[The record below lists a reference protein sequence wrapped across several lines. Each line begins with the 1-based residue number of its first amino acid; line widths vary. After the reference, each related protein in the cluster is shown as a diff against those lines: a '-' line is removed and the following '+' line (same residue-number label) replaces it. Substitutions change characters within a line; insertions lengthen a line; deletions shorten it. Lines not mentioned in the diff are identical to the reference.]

1 MAKDELLEIL
11 DRLDGETADALESET
26 LEFKSWQRTESHR
39 RKSRMVRETVV
50 AFANAR
56 GGILVL
62 GVVDGKRT
70 RREAIQGVDN
80 LDVGRLR
87 REIYDGTDPHILV
100 DVKEVQ
106 APEGRVLFLRVP
118 PGVPPHTTS
127 EGIAKIRI
135 GKDTQPLSGSL
146 LARLVVSSGGRDL
159 TSDVLQGVGLEAL
172 DPEQIELLRR
182 DIRTEGTNRELA
194 SLPTSELLSALNL
207 ISGSEV
213 TMAAILLLGRK
224 IDIIRHTPQHELIFV
239 RYRDQTHY
247 DFRRDFRE
255 SMFEI
260 LRSLETLFEA
270 NHRVTIVQADGFRH
284 LELPDFSWLV
294 VREAVLNALMHRDY
308 FMQQSIYVNL
318 HDNRVEVVSPGG
330 FIGGV
335 TPQNV
340 LRHEP
345 VRRNPLLS
353 AALQSVGLVNRVG
366 LGVDRIFDEV
376 LRLGKSLPRYEV
388 SESYVRLTIPT
399 TTHVE
404 FARFVADSARRGTDL
419 ERDDLIVLRSLITRG
434 EHDRWSAAEDLQL
447 SDQQAANILVSLR
460 QRGFLDVSGRG
471 RGATYRLSERFAHW
485 QEYDPVVV
493 GGILGNDE
501 AHSLILAT
509 LAEEGTVTNGRI
521 RELTGYSRGEVLRL
535 TKKMREDG
543 LIEVRG
549 SRRGAHYVRSMNDM
563 NRDP

>member
-26 LEFKSWQRTESHR
+26 LEFKSWQPTESHR

-80 LDVGRLR
+80 LDIGRLR

-106 APEGRVLFLRVP
+106 APEGRVLFIRVP

-255 SMFEI
+255 SLFEI

-318 HDNRVEVVSPGG
+318 HDDRVEVVSPGG
-330 FIGGV
+330 V
-335 TPQNV
+335 
-340 LRHEP
+340 H
-345 VRRNPLLS
+345 RRCN
-353 AALQSVGLVNRVG
+353 
-366 LGVDRIFDEV
+366 
-376 LRLGKSLPRYEV
+376 
-388 SESYVRLTIPT
+388 
-399 TTHVE
+399 
-404 FARFVADSARRGTDL
+404 
-419 ERDDLIVLRSLITRG
+419 
-434 EHDRWSAAEDLQL
+434 
-447 SDQQAANILVSLR
+447 
-460 QRGFLDVSGRG
+460 
-471 RGATYRLSERFAHW
+471 ATECSK
-485 QEYDPVVV
+485 
-493 GGILGNDE
+493 
-501 AHSLILAT
+501 T
-509 LAEEGTVTNGRI
+509 
-521 RELTGYSRGEVLRL
+521 
-535 TKKMREDG
+535 
-543 LIEVRG
+543 
-549 SRRGAHYVRSMNDM
+549 
-563 NRDP
+563 